1 MRLSVVLLLLLL
13 QASCGGGSGSSG
25 GSGKAVVENPYREK
39 MKELSRN
46 GVAAMQKERWAIAEK
61 SFDRALQ
68 AAQLSNDPALIA
80 RAWYNLGMLHV
91 SSGALK
97 RGESALESGMAIA
110 NQHGLTVSQM
120 RSRVALA
127 LLHQNR
133 GDSAWQPEALSSS
146 MPIDVHLSAARLAQ
160 LQGRYGIA
168 HQEYGF
174 VLRAGSDKRSGMLYR
189 AEAHMGL
196 ALIAE
201 EQQDHQEAKKEAAT
215 VLKMSRE
222 IGAPRLAAHALF
234 LTAMLTQEASAKSDS
249 LKDALAIYRALK
261 DLQGQSDTL
270 HQLMHIAE
278 QGSNT
283 AELGRL
289 QRELD
294 RIGEKMVRVQ
304 DEEKI
309 EIE

>member
-1 MRLSVVLLLLLL
+1 MIRLSVAILVLLLL
-13 QASCGGGSGSSG
+13 AGCGGSSG
-25 GSGKAVVENPYREK
+25 KVAVDNPYTEK

-68 AAQLSNDPALIA
+68 AAQLSNEPALIA

-97 RGESALESGMAIA
+97 RGESALEKAMAVA
-110 NQHGLTVSQM
+110 KQHELVVSQM

-127 LLHQNR
+127 LLHQKR
-133 GDSAWQPEALSSS
+133 GEKAWQPESLPSS
-146 MPIDVHLSAARLAQ
+146 MPIDLHLSAARLAQ
-160 LQGRYGIA
+160 LQKRYGVA

-174 VLRAGSDKRSGMLYR
+174 VLRTGGDDRAGMLYR

-201 EQQDHQEAKKEAAT
+201 EQGDQEAAKNEAAS
-215 VLKMSRE
+215 VLTMSRK

-234 LTAMLTQEASAKSDS
+234 LTAALTRDEAKKLDS
-249 LKDALAIYRALK
+249 LEDALAIYRALN

-270 HQLMHIAE
+270 HQLMHLAE
-278 QGSNT
+278 KRGDA
-283 AELGRL
+283 AELEDL
-289 QRELD
+289 QRQLD
-294 RIGEKMVRVQ
+294 RVGEKMVRIQ

-309 EIE
+309 N